1 MCINEMTKAERI
13 AKFIEKHSIID
24 QSYFPETWLTWKAKK
39 DGEDIYKFYNTR
51 TGEVLDKA
59 PSWACVRSDGS
70 MSNGWYKAEKNHLVA
85 LGKYAITKGES
96 RMVMNTGSNCACA
109 YFKYD
114 EELQVMVFATAR
126 LDTHRYNR
134 KVPQE
139 ENIRDWA
146 VDNYWSVLFFF
157 RGDKTPYNQ
166 DGSPATIFNYG
177 ESSWRCPYSKFT
189 VYYFKEWLKHFKAL
203 EIIKQSTVDFEKFA
217 RGTLYGSCGRA
228 MNPAYT
234 YDIVEWFNK
243 PVGKKI
249 SKGKVGKMID
259 ALCGREFKDLQYLA
273 TQADIIPMNEGY
285 ETRYN
290 IHSNDVIYVDLDA
303 DPEWACLRYLYR
315 KNDNFLDESYRVF
328 VHEDGRCLMAK
339 KNGPDDWSHATN
351 IDMGWNRTKGR
362 IVNYEDMKKHKR
374 LSYISD
380 MLETC
385 WEPEKRLGKL
395 IIVIK
400 HPIIEQL
407 YKSGYTTICKSLTS
421 ENKVNQNITNQF
433 GSCDMKEKTL
443 FGKLGVNKF
452 QLDMIEKLMKTGGD
466 TSYYRGVNGYSII
479 ADTKTVTRENNI
491 SCLDNETFTELVE
504 IIQAIKRNTYRSVAD
519 SFLLPDSLNFSLSQT
534 INFWRKMAKIGK
546 KHTLVR
552 PRNTYYYGRSTPES
566 GTDMVVRLIR
576 DTLQNYN
583 QLPLELAPP
592 LPLGEV
598 SSVAEL
604 ERLHD
609 SISRYAAEKRLEI
622 QDAKNR
628 EKEAKMAKLDEKRK
642 ILEYEDDEF
651 IIKLPK
657 KLSEIILEGQRLS
670 HCVGGYTENHANG
683 NTTIMFLRKKSDED
697 TSFYTIE
704 IRGGDK
710 DKRIQQIHG
719 KHNRWLGNN
728 PEVVP
733 FVMRWLRDKK
743 IFCSDEI
750 LLSTAKGYSGYGTT
764 LIPKPVI

>member
-1 MCINEMTKAERI
+1 MCIKEMTKAERI
-13 AKFIEKHSIID
+13 AKFVEKHGIID

-39 DGEDIYKFYNTR
+39 DGETYYKYYNTR
-51 TGEVLDKA
+51 TGEVLNKA
-59 PSWACVRSDGS
+59 PSWAYVRIDGS
-70 MSNGWYKAEKNHLVA
+70 ISDSWYKAEKEHLIA
-85 LGKYAITKGES
+85 LGKYAITRGEPK
-96 RMVMNTGSNCACA
+96 MVMNTGSNCGFA

-114 EELQVMVFATAR
+114 EEVEVMVFAVAF

-134 KVPQE
+134 KASQE
-139 ENIRDWA
+139 ENIRDWT

-166 DGSPATIFNYG
+166 DGTPTAVFNYG
-177 ESSWRCPYSKFT
+177 ESGWRCPYSKFT

-203 EIIKQSTVDFEKFA
+203 EIIKESSKDFEKFA
-217 RGTLYGSCGRA
+217 RGTLYGTCGRA
-228 MNPAYT
+228 LNPAYA
-234 YDIVEWFNK
+234 YDIVDWFNK
-243 PVGKKI
+243 PSGKKV

-259 ALCGREFKDLQYLA
+259 ALCSHEFKDLQYLA
-273 TQADIIPMNEGY
+273 TQSNIIPMKEGY

-351 IDMGWNRTKGR
+351 IDMGWNRSRGR

-380 MLETC
+380 MLEAC

-395 IIVIK
+395 IVVIK

-421 ENKVNQNITNQF
+421 ENKVNQNIAKQF
-433 GSCDMKEKTL
+433 GPCDMTEKTL

-452 QLDMIEKLMKTGGD
+452 QLDMVEKLMKNAGN
-466 TSYYRGVNGYSII
+466 TSYYRGADGYSII
-479 ADTKTVTRENNI
+479 ADIKTVTRENNI
-491 SCLDNETFTELVE
+491 SCLDNESFTELVE
-504 IIQAIKRNTYRSVAD
+504 IIQSIKKNTYRSVAD
-519 SFLLPDSLNFSLSQT
+519 SFLLPDSLNFSLPQT
-534 INFWRKMAKIGK
+534 INFWRKMVRIGK
-546 KHTLVR
+546 KHIPIR
-552 PRNTYYYGRSTPES
+552 PTNAYYYGTKRPES
-566 GTDMVVRLIR
+566 GIDVVVRLIR

-598 SSVAEL
+598 SSVEEL
-604 ERLHD
+604 TRLHD
-609 SISRYAAEKRLEI
+609 SISRYVTAKRLEI

-628 EKEAKMAKLDEKRK
+628 EKEAKMAKIDEKRR
-642 ILEYEDDEF
+642 ILEYEDDEYS
-651 IIKLPK
+651 IILPK
-657 KLSEIILEGQRLS
+657 KLSDIILEGQNLS
-670 HCVGGYTENHANG
+670 HCVGGYTDNHASG
-683 NTTIMFLRKKSDED
+683 FTTILFLRRKKSPEE
-697 TSFYTIE
+697 SFYTIE
-704 IRGGDK
+704 VRGGDK
-710 DKRIQQIHG
+710 DRRVQQIHG
-719 KHNRWLGNN
+719 KHNKWLGNN

-733 FVMRWLRDKK
+733 FVMRWLRDKGV
-743 IFCSDEI
+743 FCTDAI
-750 LLSTAKGYSGYGTT
+750 LLSTSNSYSGYNAAM
-764 LIPKPVI
+764 IKKPEI